1 MLDEGEVNNRS
12 DLAKRVE
19 LTRARVTQILNLLNL
34 PAMILDE
41 LVTIH
46 EPAQIAFYSER
57 RLRPIAR
64 LQSAKKQVSVFRGLG
79 EQLRNSDK
87 RVTAKR

>member
-64 LQSAKKQVSVFRGLG
+64 LQSAREQINAFREFQKQLKGRIVAAS
-79 EQLRNSDK
+79 
-87 RVTAKR
+87 

>member
-1 MLDEGEVNNRS
+1 MLDEGEVNNRP

-34 PAMILDE
+34 PAKILDE
-41 LVTIH
+41 LATIH
-46 EPAQIAFYSER
+46 DPARIAFYSER

-64 LQSAKKQVSVFRGLG
+64 LQSATDQISAFCEFQKQL
-79 EQLRNSDK
+79 K
-87 RVTAKR
+87 RRIVVTS